1 MLELKRFNEEDKEMR
16 ATLNDVAKAANV
28 SASLVSMHLNGHPL
42 AKRIAEETKRRID
55 EAVRRLDY
63 HPSAAARALSTGRSS
78 LLGLVVGEISNAYFS
93 HFAETALEEAAGS
106 GYQLVIAVERN
117 SGGNRPDVW
126 ASFLG
131 QQLAGVIYCPLYW
144 EDSEFAVR
152 LARRKYASSSCQP
165 EIWQMSLDL

>member
-63 HPSAAARALSTGRSS
+63 HPSAAARGSTPG
-78 LLGLVVGEISNAYFS
+78 
-93 HFAETALEEAAGS
+93 T
-106 GYQLVIAVERN
+106 
-117 SGGNRPDVW
+117 
-126 ASFLG
+126 
-131 QQLAGVIYCPLYW
+131 
-144 EDSEFAVR
+144 
-152 LARRKYASSSCQP
+152 
-165 EIWQMSLDL
+165 